1 VLAILNPCASVP
13 WRKHLPAVHQCAL
26 DHSPWLRSVVVLG
39 LATLLG
45 CSDGKSSVTGAVTID
60 GQPVASG
67 SVTFV
72 KQSGELAREGAVIQ
86 GGSFHATVP
95 PGTYK
100 LELNGQKVVGK
111 RKQKAFDGTDEEVE
125 ITEEAFPP
133 RYNTKSELLQ
143 EIKPGANAI
152 KLDLKSS

>member
-1 VLAILNPCASVP
+1 MPAILKPCIAT
-13 WRKHLPAVHQCAL
+13 WRQHLRFVRRL
-26 DHSPWLRSVVVLG
+26 TRGHSSWSRFLLFLG
-39 LATLLG
+39 FATLVG
-45 CSDGKSSVTGAVTID
+45 CSNGKSSVTGSVTID

-72 KQSGELAREGAVIQ
+72 KQGGELAREGAVIQ
-86 GGSFHATVP
+86 GGSFHANIP

-125 ITEEAFPP
+125 LTDEVFPP
-133 RYNTKSELLQ
+133 RYNTKSELLE
-143 EIKPGANAI
+143 EIKPGANVVT
-152 KLDLKSS
+152 LDLKSG

>member
-1 VLAILNPCASVP
+1 VL
-13 WRKHLPAVHQCAL
+13 
-26 DHSPWLRSVVVLG
+26 LG
-39 LATLLG
+39 LATLPG
-45 CSDGKSSVTGAVTID
+45 CSDGKSSVKGSVTID
-60 GQPVASG
+60 GQPVGSG

-72 KQSGELAREGAVIQ
+72 KQGGELAREGAVIQ
-86 GGSFHATVP
+86 GGSFHATLP

-152 KLDLKSS
+152 NLDLKSG

>member
-1 VLAILNPCASVP
+1 LSHRALS
-13 WRKHLPAVHQCAL
+13 PAVHQFAL
-26 DHSPWLRSVVVLG
+26 KHSPRLLSVVLIG
-39 LATLLG
+39 LPILLG
-45 CSDGKSSVTGAVTID
+45 CSNGKASVTGSVTID
-60 GQPVASG
+60 GQPVTSG

-72 KQSGELAREGAVIQ
+72 KQGGELAREGAVIQ

-100 LELNGQKVVGK
+100 LELNGQKVIGK

-143 EIKPGANAI
+143 EIKSGATAI
-152 KLDLKSS
+152 KLDLKSG